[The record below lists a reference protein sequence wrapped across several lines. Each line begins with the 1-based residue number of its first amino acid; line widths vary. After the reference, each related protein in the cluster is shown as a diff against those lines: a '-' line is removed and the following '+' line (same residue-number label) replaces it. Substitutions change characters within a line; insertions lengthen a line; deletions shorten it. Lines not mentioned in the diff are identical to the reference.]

1 MTLRLRT
8 VFIIGIILV
17 IFGFLWAEKSILT
30 PFIIAAIFAYI
41 LNPIVNFFDKK
52 IRLPRI
58 ISVIIIY
65 LILISIFIAFLF
77 FLTKSLIFESAEFR
91 VSILNFIESA
101 KYQVNLLPEYAR
113 PFIYDSLNSL
123 SKIEFFKSS
132 SIFNFFPRAIS
143 GLVSVLIFLFSSF
156 YFLKE
161 GRSIIDKVLLFV
173 PRDYKIEIEIL
184 LRKINTVLGGY
195 LRGQIFMVFII
206 SSILFVALSLLGI
219 RFALILAIFS
229 GIAEIVPLIG
239 PIAAVVVA
247 VLAVLFGSGSS
258 MYSLAPIQTSIIVVI
273 IYFILRQ
280 LQDYFIIPHVM
291 GRITKLHPLI
301 ILFAVLAGGH
311 SGGILGLL
319 LAVPIA
325 AVLKILLE
333 FSVDTINDRENQ
345 IDNKKPGR

>member
-1 MTLRLRT
+1 MLRLRT
-8 VFIIGIILV
+8 VFILGIVFIILA
-17 IFGFLWAEKSILT
+17 FLWAEKSILT

-41 LNPIVNFFDKK
+41 FNPIVNFFDNK
-52 IRLPRI
+52 IRLPRTL
-58 ISVIIIY
+58 SVIIIY
-65 LILISIFIAFLF
+65 VILISVFTTFIF
-77 FLTKSLIFESAEFR
+77 FLAKGLIFESSEFK
-91 VSILNFIESA
+91 VSVLSFMQNA
-101 KYQVNLLPEYAR
+101 KYEINLLPGYAR
-113 PFIYDSLNSL
+113 PFVYDSLNNL
-123 SKIEFFKSS
+123 SNIEFFKASS
-132 SIFNFFPRAIS
+132 VFQFFPRAVS
-143 GLVSVLIFLFSSF
+143 GLISVLIFLFSSF

-161 GRSIIDKVLLFV
+161 GRSIINKSLLFV
-173 PRDYKIEIEIL
+173 PRDYKVEIEIL

-195 LRGQIFMVFII
+195 LRGQVFMIFLI
-206 SSILFVALSLLGI
+206 SSILFVALSLFGV
-219 RFALILAIFS
+219 RFALIIAIFS

-239 PIAAVVVA
+239 PIIAATVA
-247 VLAVLFGSGSS
+247 VIAVLLGGGSS

-273 IYFILRQ
+273 IYFVVRQ

-311 SGGILGLL
+311 SAGILGLL